1 MYLETIGGVNPSASA
16 VEQARITPPAPVETP
31 AVAAAVQAVDGAH
44 VNKALEAANRMVQ
57 SLGIGLQFSIDQETG
72 KTLIQVID
80 TSTNQLIRQIPAE
93 EMLTISR
100 ALDKLQGLLIKQRA

>member
-1 MYLETIGGVNPSASA
+1 MYLETIGGVNPPASA

-31 AVAAAVQAVDGAH
+31 APAAVVQAVDGAQMK
-44 VNKALEAANRMVQ
+44 KALEAANRMVQ
-57 SLGIGLQFSIDQETG
+57 SLGTGLQFSIDQESG

-80 TSTNQLIRQIPAE
+80 TSTNQLLRQIPAE
-93 EMLTISR
+93 EMLAISR